1 MIQIYLNEINKLKF
15 ESELPY
21 SEILVQIK
29 DTLNQLGYS
38 DSVDNFYA
46 FNQIQSSTAISS
58 LNTQVLNF
66 NVHNIDEPRLINIQE
81 NQSADTQGI

>member
-1 MIQIYLNEINKLKF
+1 MIQFYLNEINKLKF
-15 ESELPY
+15 ESEPPY

-46 FNQIQSSTAISS
+46 FDQIQSPTES
-58 LNTQVLNF
+58 LNTQTLNF
-66 NVHNIDEPRLINIQE
+66 NVHNIDVPRLINNQE
-81 NQSADTQGI
+81 SQSADTQGI